1 MEYLCI
7 KSFNKRY
14 EKGRFTS
21 TYEYL
26 KHTDKDIK
34 DLLLESTEYLGTNGW
49 IKAIEERV
57 YYDVRIS

>member
-14 EKGRFTS
+14 EKEKFTS

-26 KHTDKDIK
+26 KHTE
-34 DLLLESTEYLGTNGW
+34 DLLLESTEHLDTIGW
-49 IKAIEERV
+49 VKAIEERV
-57 YYDVRIS
+57 YYDLGIS